1 MGRTSRKIVAVNVES
16 GKRKEFNRSIDCAS
30 FLGVGHANIRQAV
43 ERNGS
48 CRGWRLYDAPEY
60 IRKKIEILQGQ
71 LAEIEGEK

>member
-48 CRGWRLYDAPEY
+48 CRGWKLYDSPDTLRARISDLE
-60 IRKKIEILQGQ
+60 RQ
-71 LAEIEGEK
+71 LAELEA